1 MPNLITWLYE
11 QITFVI
17 DLVVSII
24 QSLISV
30 TQLAFNLIK
39 DLPLFIKLTTAF
51 SADLPSYLNWLPSS
65 VVSIV
70 TLTIGLVIVYKF
82 FGRT

>member
-1 MPNLITWLYE
+1 MANFINWLYD
-11 QITFVI
+11 QIYYVV
-17 DLVVSII
+17 DLFLSMLSSI
-24 QSLISV
+24 LSV

-51 SADLPSYLNWLPSS
+51 SADLPAYLNWLPSS
-65 VVSIV
+65 VVSII
-70 TLTIGLVIVYKF
+70 TLTIGLVVVYKF